1 MKKIFFS
8 AIPGKAHSVIYTDIE
23 GRHFRFSGGTWA
35 WRNHNPGNLRP
46 KKRGQFKDQ
55 IGVVDNFVSFPT
67 DQSGHDAFIKD
78 LKENYM
84 NDSID
89 KMIRHFAPPNENDTK
104 RYAKFLHEKTGVYD
118 DRPLKDFTSTQFKK
132 LWMAIQKKEG
142 YKVGIITEV
151 FRVTRVDVLQKNLY
165 QFYLENN
172 QSLSEDQCIKMAK
185 ANKLELEVCISD
197 LGTVFLRIPPRSAF
211 QKPLHSITKKRKS

>member
-23 GRHFRFSGGTWA
+23 GRHFRFSGCTWA

-132 LWMAIQKKEG
+132 LWMAIQQMEG
-142 YKVGIITEV
+142 YKVGKITEV
-151 FRVTRVDVLQKNLY
+151 FRVEKVGDIQKDLY

-172 QSLSEDQCIKMAK
+172 RPISEKKCIKMAK
-185 ANKLELEVCISD
+185 AHKLELEVCTSD
-197 LGTVFLRIPPRSAF
+197 LDNVFLRTQPKNAF
-211 QKPLHSITKKRKS
+211 QKPLHTIRKKRWS